1 MAHVAQLVRDSQ
13 GRLFVKS
20 NDIMVFDGDGRYLD
34 TINTVSVAFSMAFND
49 QNQLVVLTHN
59 DNQVIVYELNH
70 LMGSRP
76 SRGVISL

>member
-1 MAHVAQLVRDSQ
+1 MAHVAQLVRDGQ

-49 QNQLVVLTHN
+49 QNQLVVMACN
-59 DNQVIVYELNH
+59 DNQVIVYELN
-70 LMGSRP
+70 R
-76 SRGVISL
+76 